1 MSTAV
6 SIHDRLIR
14 TSTLVIRTCLIVN
27 RVFIAAVLLG
37 ELFAW
42 LTPVQLA
49 TALFGSNLGPALPA
63 TITGMR
69 LEILLG
75 ITEGVFTDRLLVALS
90 QIIASTGHGDPFIL
104 ANAVR
109 LRTIGWYLLCIQLLA
124 IPGGL
129 LGRFFPSLGS
139 AAPGFNFSAGGW
151 ISVLM
156 VFVLSRIFAAGA
168 AMRDDLEGTV

>member
-1 MSTAV
+1 MS
-6 SIHDRLIR
+6 INDRLVKTSAFIIR
-14 TSTLVIRTCLIVN
+14 TALIVN
-27 RVFIAAVLLG
+27 RIFIAAVLAG

-42 LTPVQLA
+42 ITPVQLA

-75 ITEGVFTDRLLVALS
+75 ITEGVLTDRLLVALA
-90 QIIASTGHGDPFIL
+90 QIIASTGQGDPFIS

-109 LRTIGWYLLCIQLLA
+109 LRTIGWYLLSIQLLA

-139 AAPGFNFSAGGW
+139 AAPGINFSVGGW
-151 ISVLM
+151 LSVLM